1 MVLKDASGKT
11 IGRIEDHGSKRVA
24 YNSAGQKVGEY
35 DESQDV
41 TRDAHGRR
49 IGQGDLLSSLL

>member
-1 MVLKDASGKT
+1 MVLKDSSGRK
-11 IGRIEDHGSKRVA
+11 IGEIKQLGSKRVA
-24 YNSAGQKVGEY
+24 YDAHGRRVGEY

-49 IGQGDLLSSLL
+49 VGQGDLLSQLL